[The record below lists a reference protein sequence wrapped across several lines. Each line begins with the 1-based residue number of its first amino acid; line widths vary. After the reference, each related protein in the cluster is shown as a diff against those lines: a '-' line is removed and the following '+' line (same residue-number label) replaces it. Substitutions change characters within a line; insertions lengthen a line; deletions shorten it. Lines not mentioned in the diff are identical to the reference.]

1 MDRVELQAL
10 RTDPSASG
18 RIADPRPVAVTD
30 HGRLVAL
37 IGVTTTPAFAELLP
51 SPAELDVDDSV
62 AEKLVD
68 AAGWLD

>member
-10 RTDPSASG
+10 RTDPTASG

-37 IGVTTTPAFAELLP
+37 IGVTATPAFAELLP
-51 SPAELDVDDSV
+51 SPTDLDADASV
-62 AEKLVD
+62 AETLVD
-68 AAGWLD
+68 GAGWLD